1 MHLVFALTQN
11 AILLILMLIIIVKT
25 ASFRLQLDLALF
37 KNVKRV
43 IGANNEKDGG
53 IIDIKDFI

>member
-1 MHLVFALTQN
+1 
-11 AILLILMLIIIVKT
+11 MLIIIVKT